1 LESCAHSKSGVC
13 ALPTCVENPVSVIAK
28 KARAISSHTRI
39 CVSSRDW
46 CRYGSLFETPNYPSI
61 LALSSCVVE
70 EKTVQ
75 PVLAKFYNSLSDE
88 EKARFNS
95 LRSASRPT
103 GRSPDRGMA
112 LADYQVAAFYQCP
125 IWQCRGADLVDTS
138 PMSWSETR
146 IVKDNDETQFD
157 RMSEEELI
165 RSIADRAN
173 KPGVKIGMSIGG

>member
-1 LESCAHSKSGVC
+1 MKVGLTGSALRADRQADSACEVSIFLDATSFRPTARGDPSSGTLESCAHSKSGVC

-103 GRSPDRGMA
+103 G
-112 LADYQVAAFYQCP
+112 
-125 IWQCRGADLVDTS
+125 
-138 PMSWSETR
+138 
-146 IVKDNDETQFD
+146 
-157 RMSEEELI
+157 
-165 RSIADRAN
+165 
-173 KPGVKIGMSIGG
+173 